1 MTQPGNSTCS
11 CNFGYEGTGKQCTLK
26 DVCSANSTSSY
37 QIDLSSEQAGKFVV
51 VTSGPANSLT
61 EVFDVNTQENLIAIE
76 LDMNQ
81 AFSYQFT
88 ITNRISVLNFKP
100 CMRCASYRVQA
111 ARTLGFLSSTKTNT
125 FWVRQAG
132 SLISMGKGAVA
143 GKQAV
148 FYHDMTQDAV
158 ANYVL
163 NKAASNDQTRDM
175 FVASSGV
182 ATFKSHKFGCG
193 VNTDCI
199 MKGFDTPMQTTCT
212 CKEGYRLQT
221 QGTKSACMAINH
233 CMYSGTCA
241 SFGSAATC
249 SYTGAGTFDCM
260 CPSGFQKDVSNTTC
274 VEINSCKTDNGGCDA
289 NSTCIKTTPG
299 KNKCV
304 CKTGF
309 VSVGGQPCAPVDPC
323 AANNGG
329 CDPNAVCNNTGPGD
343 RTCDCMA
350 NFTGNGVYCEA
361 AVQED
366 GNLTQGVNPCNTSD
380 LDLKHN
386 CDSKFGKCTQRKTA
400 TGFSCGCKAGYRCA
414 SNACT
419 SCVAVD
425 KCLNPFN
432 GGCGMHAKCTQY
444 DPTAPVVCKCS
455 TGYERATPNSS
466 CTAINACA
474 KSPCAAKQTCTQ
486 TGAGSFA
493 CACVDG
499 YEMSNGSACIPID
512 FCQGNVC
519 DANARCVPRP
529 ESLSYQCFCN
539 ADFNGDGFECT
550 KKLMVTSTNDDIPVD
565 DVEKEC
571 DVGKYANYDGTVKV
585 CTPCPANTYNSVRDA
600 LSCTPCGAGF
610 TSDVGSDSKG
620 DCYLACPNCG
630 EFDNGEPWSFEEQEL
645 NMNANVTLLPAVNHS
660 SPEAQSAVKLVD
672 IQASAPCYAEEAE
685 AYSAAVLH
693 LQAVEIQSLAN
704 MSAKGSLS
712 EAKAELASAK
722 GKLHQKKIACAVH
735 DSKESS
741 AVNETTDE
749 SLPASKLSE
758 ASKPVVEDE
767 EKVMEPVRTEII
779 PDAPQAGSDSYIPD
793 PTSCEINN
801 GGCSVH
807 AVCSIGLKNYSQ
819 GNSSQGTA
827 NGVIC
832 ECGVGYTG
840 NGINCTQV
848 GSIESILGEL
858 TNNQT
863 TLDTPPTG
871 SNVSVKLLLE
881 RLAGHVEESVTDD
894 SEQAVSNST
903 NATTDEEEPVQTE
916 TPTFI
921 PSESAHN
928 VSLGQP
934 TNISTFVPA
943 NASNASNAT
952 PIIQVIGEAQVNI
965 SMDISFVQA
974 NRKKFVDAFASDVAN
989 AAGCLPE
996 KVHVTSIA
1004 AGSVVTFKIDN
1015 VTDPAAAV
1023 NDADGSSKLAKS
1035 GMNALA
1041 DLNGKAVEVTQ
1052 AKNLPRPEKR
1062 SAINTTGLVTNET
1075 GVDLFA
1081 DSEISITEAAPG
1093 DIVLIGEPIIC
1104 VFNPWTMDQAYEAE
1118 EDQETIAEDAESCA
1132 EQGTDCNSD
1141 EDGEDS
1147 KAVDS
1152 VLKLEA
1158 QNRVLMK
1165 QIFTYLNNHAE
1176 FMVIVQI
1183 FGNSLNEFMKH
1194 NATAHNATA
1203 LA

>member
-630 EFDNGEPWSFEEQEL
+630 EFDSGADNVVFDIDSQKSISE
-645 NMNANVTLLPAVNHS
+645 NVTQFHENASVAAAGPKQRVVLVGIDADL
-660 SPEAQSAVKLVD
+660 EACFEA
-672 IQASAPCYAEEAE
+672 EAE
-685 AYSAAVLH
+685 AYAAAVVHQESVQDQFNANMTTKAAFAQASAAV
-693 LQAVEIQSLAN
+693 
-704 MSAKGSLS
+704 
-712 EAKAELASAK
+712 ASTK
-722 GKLHQKKIACAVH
+722 DTMDKKKIACATQFKN
-735 DSKESS
+735 S
-741 AVNETTDE
+741 TI
-749 SLPASKLSE
+749 
-758 ASKPVVEDE
+758 KPVVKNTAISDADGDESPPINPQPMPSDE
-767 EKVMEPVRTEII
+767 EITTAVNTSKEEAQLDYEPAKCSPNALSVAR
-779 PDAPQAGSDSYIPD
+779 QRSDVVA
-793 PTSCEINN
+793 TVKC
-801 GGCSVH
+801 
-807 AVCSIGLKNYSQ
+807 
-819 GNSSQGTA
+819 
-827 NGVIC
+827 IC
-832 ECGVGYTG
+832 NEGFSG
-840 NGINCTQV
+840 NGITCTPT
-848 GSIESILGEL
+848 ES
-858 TNNQT
+858 
-863 TLDTPPTG
+863 
-871 SNVSVKLLLE
+871 
-881 RLAGHVEESVTDD
+881 TDD
-894 SEQAVSNST
+894 KST
-903 NATTDEEEPVQTE
+903 NATNSTSSQLKAIVEVLTSNHTLKQPQLADDSADVVSPVTNDEMNFTTQEIVFDQNSSALSAAELFKTLIKHSNSSSDNETNASTTDVPRGSVDATKKPDFTYDAFFVGQESNVPVTLSDVGELVYPSTTMLNPIGQMVDVADDDISDEADDERDAGDAAREECLTLGFDCVQE
-916 TPTFI
+916 VSP
-921 PSESAHN
+921 
-928 VSLGQP
+928 SLGPSKQLQALHEKNSVLARQVY
-934 TNISTFVPA
+934 TYLGNHKEF
-943 NASNASNAT
+943 
-952 PIIQVIGEAQVNI
+952 QVILQLFPTLNTL
-965 SMDISFVQA
+965 
-974 NRKKFVDAFASDVAN
+974 FASQ
-989 AAGCLPE
+989 
-996 KVHVTSIA
+996 S
-1004 AGSVVTFKIDN
+1004 
-1015 VTDPAAAV
+1015 
-1023 NDADGSSKLAKS
+1023 
-1035 GMNALA
+1035 A
-1041 DLNGKAVEVTQ
+1041 DL
-1052 AKNLPRPEKR
+1052 L
-1062 SAINTTGLVTNET
+1062 
-1075 GVDLFA
+1075 
-1081 DSEISITEAAPG
+1081 
-1093 DIVLIGEPIIC
+1093 
-1104 VFNPWTMDQAYEAE
+1104 
-1118 EDQETIAEDAESCA
+1118 
-1132 EQGTDCNSD
+1132 
-1141 EDGEDS
+1141 
-1147 KAVDS
+1147 
-1152 VLKLEA
+1152 
-1158 QNRVLMK
+1158 
-1165 QIFTYLNNHAE
+1165 
-1176 FMVIVQI
+1176 
-1183 FGNSLNEFMKH
+1183 
-1194 NATAHNATA
+1194 
-1203 LA
+1203 